1 MINKERVKLR
11 PPSPP
16 FLFSSESFHPARQ
29 FSTHLW
35 ECASVNPTPWPSIS
49 GSEITKGCA
58 VVYVHGPPGMLTH
71 FFMPLTPCISLAQCQ
86 VPSTVLVCSRNPQQQ
101 EFPKLLNFFFYN
113 GMKIK
118 HFRHLYFG
126 KAKLCESIPFFN
138 QKCHVVWVFCCC
150 C

>member
-1 MINKERVKLR
+1 M
-11 PPSPP
+11 
-16 FLFSSESFHPARQ
+16 
-29 FSTHLW
+29 
-35 ECASVNPTPWPSIS
+35 
-49 GSEITKGCA
+49 
-58 VVYVHGPPGMLTH
+58 VYVHGPPGMLTH

-126 KAKLCESIPFFN
+126 KLSCLKALLFLIKNVTLFGYFVVVVRLNFPLSVSLMRSDHSSVLWTSSYKQNAQTLEYFSSHCSAKIHIAESMFRILS
-138 QKCHVVWVFCCC
+138 
-150 C
+150 